1 MNTPR
6 SDAREFEH
14 LLRRPVRV
22 QAQLLHIRLPDVEDA
37 RLHVADRLYFASG
50 GELRYSHIHTCIGS
64 LCVYINVFTVY
75 MFCCRTSLCTHPFL
89 YMRPY
94 VCVYMCMFVVHFCLG
109 GARPATP
116 HMHDGVAGRA
126 PPE

>member
-1 MNTPR
+1 MYACACIYTEGLTTYTNTPR

-64 LCVYINVFTVY
+64 LCVYINVFLYFAILFLVFYVY
-75 MFCCRTSLCTHPFL
+75 
-89 YMRPY
+89 
-94 VCVYMCMFVVHFCLG
+94 VI
-109 GARPATP
+109 ARFAKYSKQ
-116 HMHDGVAGRA
+116 DIDNKSS
-126 PPE
+126 